1 MESEVISTESRFS
14 SQVGKYQI
22 QKRRRRHWYR
32 IVTALSCVVVFCT
45 TYALILPAITMERP
59 RILDCPLA
67 VHTHT
72 ADCYD
77 GEGNLICGQADFVVH
92 THTGACYDTH
102 GELVCPLPE
111 IEAHTHTD
119 ACYTEQDILTCGLKE
134 SAGHQHTGNCYAA
147 AQGGLICGNE
157 DPEHTHTDECYEQSP
172 LLRCGLEEAAGHFH
186 DESCYTEEQVL
197 VCGSEDTEDADGGA
211 DHDQTPLLTC
221 GLEETAGH
229 RHDENCYTVESALIC
244 GIEDAEHIHTD
255 ECYEQ
260 ISHLTCGL
268 EETAEHYHSES
279 CYTAE
284 NVPAD
289 DGENTAHMHT
299 SDCYKTVIN
308 LTCGLEKGEG
318 GHTHTDD
325 CYVLTCGIERG
336 EGAHRHTRASCYE
349 SALSMT
355 CGKEEVIL
363 HRHTDACRDGNGAL
377 ICGQLE
383 ILEHVHGDACFRL
396 LEEAAPA
403 YLYEDDAI
411 AAEVLLPA
419 DSGVP
424 ADAVLTVRP
433 ITAAERSYDY
443 ETLVRQAEAS
453 VDKAV
458 MEIAL
463 YDISFY
469 TSGGEYIPVADTAT
483 VSLRFKESILPEG
496 ANEVAVLHYQEDAD
510 LPVTLEDVDV
520 ECGTNDA
527 VSALTFQAEGFSVFG
542 VAALADTGADA
553 GFALTYAYNG
563 TTYTITFMI
572 EDSSGNSISGDYS
585 AGGITAE
592 DAAKYV
598 FSDIAPK
605 IDGYT
610 YTGAVWQD
618 GSASHPVYSVG
629 TNGYDK
635 DTTAVSS
642 VFRLYETE
650 PIESGQWYSKSTDLT
665 ITLTYTKEGAADY
678 SGSWAIVNRKN
689 SSGGVAMMADAI
701 SSGNR
706 AGLTV
711 TLAQSGNDYYVMD
724 STVTLW
730 TFEKQSDG
738 AYYIS
743 TEVNGKTQYLT
754 IGTHNS
760 AVTLGGTPQSITV
773 SEGSGTKA
781 GTVRLSASNGG
792 VVNLFGGSANQG
804 FGSWNDTSDNTYQT
818 LCRVLDGSSGMLH
831 YDLNLPSLSG
841 KGSSWKTT
849 PYLDGSIQTIIGAE
863 AALFG
868 QPKGFY
874 TEKGTAGIANL
885 YRFDLVPNQT
895 EALYNEPCYDGV
907 MGSTWYGE
915 ERFDGWTYTASD
927 GVTYLFEP
935 EAAVTKDENGIIQ
948 ATASKKITVSEDGET
963 VEHIDDTPVVLPS
976 NAVLTG
982 RWREISSVV
991 MFFVNYKG
999 TILDVEGDVSGRR
1012 SDTFTKSVA
1021 VGHVFYG
1028 ERKVGADQLFG
1039 TSANQ
1044 QITGAFSPEF
1054 AEAFDPHNPNP
1065 QIVIE
1070 YLRDCTKG
1078 STTGEGYE
1086 TSMEIAA
1093 PGANSAMVEAN
1104 TLKLL
1109 KETGRTIQV
1118 ATGNTTSNKPNPVV
1132 DNYLMDTDHYQI
1144 RWYVMKE
1151 QNDSWHIDG
1160 VLVAKTA
1167 EITVTKTF
1175 SGLTET
1181 QVSGLLN
1188 KSDSAG
1194 YHIPVKLGATPQNY
1208 LTMTTSPTDD
1218 EKGQYTYTDIHSS
1231 SMQSYRWVLHAIT
1244 DELYTLSEENY
1255 TLDGYDVVT
1264 QVVHYYTDNDQTAMD
1279 YTSGSSTAGL
1289 KNAGIVGGKT
1299 IAVSFNNFYTPAGTG
1314 ALSLLKRAE
1323 TIDTSPLQGAVLKDA
1338 LFELTD
1344 QTGKT
1349 IASAASNEN
1358 GAVYFAN
1365 LQPGTYTLRETQPP
1379 AGYEEYTGSWTVE
1392 VTKDTSGSIVVTLY
1406 ENDASGKPT
1415 GAGTVCYN
1423 SGGKMIYTKVIYND
1437 TQDSTITIV
1446 KSFSGL
1452 TEDLVEA
1459 LVSNSI
1465 PDNDKGYYIELT
1477 RTNDQGETTS
1487 SRLYL
1492 FDASPDQTGNV
1503 YTWTL
1508 TNVPVDAQW
1517 TLTER
1522 NYLLDAYADTVVTVT
1537 QRRMVTD
1544 KTTGESS
1551 TETKALAVKKP
1562 SYENGGTTEVPF
1574 TFSTDTDEINYSN
1587 RTITVNN
1594 HYTNTFDLRL
1604 RKVDSVTGE
1613 PLVGASFHVYG
1624 PYDQAKDISNFI
1636 TYRGIRYYYIG
1647 TTAPSGTDGYTT
1659 WPGLSLSRD
1668 GTATFVYYLDEWQS
1682 PGGYI
1687 KLDEPL
1693 AASVTVS
1700 AADDAY
1706 SGGVLSMEAPNT
1718 KETDVKLALT
1728 ARKEWD
1734 PYIPDGASVTLAL
1747 YRVAHSERNVP
1758 LNDVEDAELV
1768 STLTLNGL
1776 LDVKPDTASVV
1787 SNASPPQAYESAPWT
1802 ATWTNLPTAP
1812 DDAGEGSATLHY
1824 HYFIRETDGAGGF
1837 TASYSYITY
1846 DDGGGEVI
1854 QAAQTQTLRVDGGT
1868 FQAVQIADIAETY
1881 MVEVTNTA
1889 YFELPET
1896 GGPGALL
1903 FTTGGALLM
1912 AVSLLCGYMLRR
1924 REERRSAR

>member
-14 SQVGKYQI
+14 SQVDNYQI
-22 QKRRRRHWYR
+22 QKRHRRHWYR

-59 RILDCPLA
+59 RVLDCPLA

-77 GEGNLICGQADFVVH
+77 AAGTLICGQADFVVH
-92 THTGACYDTH
+92 THTDACYDTH
-102 GELVCPLPE
+102 GELACPLPE
-111 IEAHTHTD
+111 I
-119 ACYTEQDILTCGLKE
+119 
-134 SAGHQHTGNCYAA
+134 AA
-147 AQGGLICGNE
+147 
-157 DPEHTHTDECYEQSP
+157 
-172 LLRCGLEEAAGHFH
+172 
-186 DESCYTEEQVL
+186 
-197 VCGSEDTEDADGGA
+197 
-211 DHDQTPLLTC
+211 
-221 GLEETAGH
+221 
-229 RHDENCYTVESALIC
+229 
-244 GIEDAEHIHTD
+244 
-255 ECYEQ
+255 
-260 ISHLTCGL
+260 
-268 EETAEHYHSES
+268 
-279 CYTAE
+279 
-284 NVPAD
+284 
-289 DGENTAHMHT
+289 
-299 SDCYKTVIN
+299 
-308 LTCGLEKGEG
+308 
-318 GHTHTDD
+318 
-325 CYVLTCGIERG
+325 
-336 EGAHRHTRASCYE
+336 HTRASCYE
-349 SALSMT
+349 STLSMT
-355 CGKEEVIL
+355 CGREEVIL
-363 HRHTDACRDGNGAL
+363 HKHTDACRDGNGAL

-396 LEEAAPA
+396 LEETTPA
-403 YLYEDDAI
+403 YLYEDGAI
-411 AAEVLLPA
+411 AVEVRLPA

-458 MEIAL
+458 VEIAL

-469 TSGGEYIPVADTAT
+469 TPGGEYIPVADTAT
-483 VSLRFKESILPEG
+483 VSLRFKGSILPEG

-510 LPVTLEDVDV
+510 LPVTVEDVDV
-520 ECGTNDA
+520 ECGANDA
-527 VSALTFQAEGFSVFG
+527 VSALTFRAEGFSVFG
-542 VAALADTGADA
+542 VAALADTGTDA
-553 GFALTYAYNG
+553 GFTLTYAYNG
-563 TTYTITFMI
+563 IDYTIAFTI
-572 EDSSGNSISGDYS
+572 RDSDGAPISGDYS
-585 AGGITAE
+585 AGGITAK
-592 DAAKYV
+592 DAAKYL
-598 FSDIAPK
+598 FSDIAPE
-605 IDGYT
+605 IGGYT

-629 TNGYDK
+629 TNGYDEG
-635 DTTAVSS
+635 TAAVST
-642 VFRLYETE
+642 VFRLYGTE

-665 ITLTYTKEGAADY
+665 VALTYAKEDAADY
-678 SGSWAIVNRKN
+678 SGSWAIVNRK
-689 SSGGVAMMADAI
+689 SGSGGVAMLADAI
-701 SSGNR
+701 GSGNR

-711 TLAQSGNDYYVMD
+711 TLAQSGNDYYVTD

-738 AYYIS
+738 TYYIS
-743 TEVNGKTQYLT
+743 AEVDGKTLYLT

-760 AVTLGGTPQSITV
+760 AVTLSGTPQSITV
-773 SEGSGTKA
+773 SEGAETKA
-781 GTVRLSASNGG
+781 GTVRLSAGNGG
-792 VVNLFGGSANQG
+792 MLNLFGGSADQG
-804 FGSWNDTSDNTYQT
+804 FGSWNDTTDNTYQT
-818 LCRVLDGSSGMLH
+818 LCRVVDGSPGTLY
-831 YDLNLPSLSG
+831 YDLNLPSLSS

-849 PYLDGSIQTIIGAE
+849 PSLDSAIQTVMGSE
-863 AALFG
+863 AALFS

-874 TEKGTAGIANL
+874 AEEGAAGIENL

-915 ERFDGWTYTASD
+915 ERFDGWVYTSGD

-935 EAAVTKDENGIIQ
+935 EAAVTIDENGIMQ
-948 ATASKKITVSEDGET
+948 AAAAKKITVSKDGET
-963 VEHIDDTPVVLPS
+963 VEHIGGVPVVLPS

-982 RWREISSVV
+982 RWTEISNVV

-1028 ERKVGADQLFG
+1028 KQTVGNDHLFG

-1054 AEAFDPHNPNP
+1054 TEAFDPYNPNT

-1078 STTGEGYE
+1078 STTGTDYE
-1086 TSMEIAA
+1086 TSMEISSH
-1093 PGANSAMVEAN
+1093 GANSAMVEAN

-1118 ATGNTTSNKPNPVV
+1118 ATGNTASGKPNPVV
-1132 DNYLMDTDHYQI
+1132 DNDLMDTSHYQI

-1151 QNDSWHIDG
+1151 QVDSWHIDG

-1188 KSDSAG
+1188 KPDSAG
-1194 YHIPVKLGATPQNY
+1194 YQIPVKLGAVPQDY

-1218 EKGQYTYTDIHSS
+1218 EKGQYTFTDIHSS

-1255 TLDGYDVVT
+1255 TLDGYDVAT
-1264 QVVHYYTDNDQTAMD
+1264 QVVHYYTDGGQTAMD
-1279 YTSGSSTAGL
+1279 YTSGTSTAGL
-1289 KNAGIVGGKT
+1289 QNAGIAGGKT

-1314 ALSLLKRAE
+1314 VLSLLKRAE
-1323 TIDTSPLQGAVLKDA
+1323 TTDTSPLQGAVLKDA

-1365 LQPGTYTLRETQPP
+1365 LQPGTYTLRETHPP
-1379 AGYEEYTGSWTVE
+1379 AGYEEHTGFWTVE
-1392 VTKDTSGSIVVTLY
+1392 VTKDTSGSVIVTLY
-1406 ENDASGKPT
+1406 ENDASGRPAGT
-1415 GAGTVCYN
+1415 GTVCYN
-1423 SGGKMIYTKVIYND
+1423 SGKESVYTKVIYND
-1437 TQDSTITIV
+1437 PQDSTITIV

-1452 TEDLVEA
+1452 TAGEMKA
-1459 LVSNSI
+1459 LALGSI
-1465 PDNDKGYYIELT
+1465 SDNAAGYYIELT
-1477 RTNDQGETTS
+1477 RKDDVSEVTS
-1487 SRLYL
+1487 QL
-1492 FDASPDQTGNV
+1492 FLSGASPDQTGNV

-1537 QRRMVTD
+1537 QSRTVTD
-1544 KTTGESS
+1544 KSTGESS
-1551 TETKALAVKKP
+1551 TEAKALEVKKP
-1562 SYENGGTTEVPF
+1562 SYENGGTTEIPF
-1574 TFSTDTDEINYSN
+1574 TFSIDTDEINYSN
-1587 RTITVNN
+1587 RTVTVNN

-1624 PYDQAKDISNFI
+1624 PYDQAKDTSSFI
-1636 TYRGIRYYYIG
+1636 TYRGMRYYYIG

-1659 WPGLSLSRD
+1659 WPGLSLSRE
-1668 GTATFVYYLDEWQS
+1668 GSATFVYYLDEWQS
-1682 PGGYI
+1682 PGGYV

-1700 AADDAY
+1700 AADSAY

-1718 KETDVKLALT
+1718 KETDVKLTLT
-1728 ARKEWD
+1728 VRKEWD
-1734 PYIPDGASVTLAL
+1734 PYIPDGASATLEL
-1747 YRVAHSERNVP
+1747 YRVPHSEKGVP
-1758 LNDVEDAELV
+1758 LDSVEDAELAG
-1768 STLTLNGL
+1768 TLTLNGL
-1776 LDVKPDTASVV
+1776 LDVKPDTAPVE

-1802 ATWTNLPTAP
+1802 ATWANLPTAP
-1812 DDAGEGSATLHY
+1812 DDAGEGTASLHY
-1824 HYFIRETDGAGGF
+1824 HYFVRETGGAGGF
-1837 TASYSYITY
+1837 TASYAYITY

-1854 QAAQTQTLRVDGGT
+1854 QAAQTQTLRVDGGA

-1896 GGPGALL
+1896 GGPGKLL
-1903 FTTGGALLM
+1903 FTTGGALLT
-1912 AVSLLCGYMLRR
+1912 AVSLLCGYTLRR